1 MTSRCWEV
9 CEDMDL
15 TSLRN
20 NFKTYIR
27 NRFPNDNHPDVYVS
41 MAFFLQKNEREFG
54 LNFQDILDKGLIPD
68 GYRSQLE
75 SLFTEKGRKNP
86 KSDSY
91 TYERAL
97 RLLMEFIHSPAQDS
111 KTQQTVDPPK
121 KNAPVVV
128 KQRQTVSIAT
138 PTKAEVL
145 RYLDNW
151 DNLSSYKTQ
160 EDALNLLFHKT
171 FPLNSQLS
179 EVLLKCS
186 TLNDFYGTNIYGV
199 FPVAKHIVSLN
210 IDSRLTN
217 GDEQLVND
225 IARGHGVMN
234 KKTGKELHLFS
245 FATKYCSHHN
255 DKDFPIYDSYV
266 EKLLIYYQRK
276 DGFFNFRNGELRDYP
291 TFKAAILAFQKAYSL
306 ESFSLKQIDQYLW
319 QLGKEMFPKK
329 Y

>member
-1 MTSRCWEV
+1 M
-9 CEDMDL
+9 DMAL
-15 TSLRN
+15 LRN
-20 NFKTYIR
+20 DFKAYIR

-41 MAFFLQKNEREFG
+41 MAFFLQKNERDFG

-68 GYRSQLE
+68 SYRSQLQ
-75 SLFTEKGRKNP
+75 SLFTERGRKNP

-97 RLLMEFIHSPAQDS
+97 RLLLEFIHNPAQDS
-111 KTQQTVDPPK
+111 ATQQTHSSPK
-121 KNAPVVV
+121 KKTQVAV
-128 KQRQTVSIAT
+128 KQRQTVSIPT
-138 PTKAEVL
+138 PTEAEVL
-145 RYLDNW
+145 RYLDSW
-151 DNLSSYKTQ
+151 DNLSSYKAQ

-179 EVLLKCS
+179 EVLLKSS

-217 GDEQLVND
+217 GDEQLVID
-225 IARGHGVMN
+225 IARGHGVVN
-234 KKTGKELHLFS
+234 KGTGKELHLFS

-255 DKDFPIYDSYV
+255 DKDFAIYDSYV

-306 ESFSLKQIDQYLW
+306 GAFTLKQIDQYLW
-319 QLGKEMFPKK
+319 QLGKEKFPKK